1 MTRGLGTALALSV
14 LAHGGAVA
22 TVGVLGAAWLA
33 GSRPTPPPVALFVD
47 LVQPVVATSDRIAP
61 GDASAPRLRSVRAAR
76 SESPGVAVP
85 MPRAQSDVVQSPDV
99 APVTTVDPTSESDR
113 GASVTP
119 DVPPPLAA
127 PVPPAPGGARP
138 ESPPAGAA
146 GVHAPPVVPPASP
159 TLAPAPSAAPV
170 AREIPASDTGT
181 SPRWALV
188 PGPVAAAILSD
199 PVGTR
204 SSPTAA
210 ATAPRWSPGPEPNS
224 SRAGRESAIPF
235 DVRPTGEEVDTV
247 GSRPPD
253 QSGASGVA
261 RLVPGEAQP
270 SGAPEGAI
278 PPEYESYVRALRQR
292 IQDRLVYPWMAVRR
306 GQQGVVELE
315 VRLGP
320 EGRLVGVE
328 VVAGPTAEALRR
340 AAVAAV
346 RGSAPFPFPPGVEG
360 RPLVIRLP
368 VEFRLR

>member
-1 MTRGLGTALALSV
+1 MTRGLGTALALSL

-61 GDASAPRLRSVRAAR
+61 GDASAPRPRSVRAAW

-85 MPRAQSDVVQSPDV
+85 MPRAQSDVVQSPAV
-99 APVTTVDPTSESDR
+99 APVTTVDPTSESD
-113 GASVTP
+113 GPASVTP

-127 PVPPAPGGARP
+127 PVPPAPGGART
-138 ESPPAGAA
+138 ESPPTGAA
-146 GVHAPPVVPPASP
+146 GVHAPPVVPPALP

-170 AREIPASDTGT
+170 AAGSPASDTGP

-188 PGPVAAAILSD
+188 PGPVAAAISGD

-210 ATAPRWSPGPEPNS
+210 APAPRLSPGPEPNS

-235 DVRPTGEEVDTV
+235 GVRPTGEVNAV

-253 QSGASGVA
+253 QSGATSVA